1 MESVDKLSTALWK
14 IVNAHFSPQAW
25 FDKSIGYSTE
35 ITFDLSTTTDLS

>member
-14 IVNAHFSPQAW
+14 IVKAHFSPQAW